1 MQIFTNDK
9 HWHCVFDSF
18 VYRNV
23 NRSKPKFYWIK
34 FQILP
39 SFFFFHL
46 RKLNDGFVFKLLN
59 KFYSISNRIFY
70 VLMNFQVNNLMARW
84 FFSIS
89 VDFFVLKEILEH
101 HCNMFRMCM
110 TACGYS
116 RLSMPSF
123 QYLLC
128 SGYVSLLHRQHIKL
142 RHAFKSWSIHI
153 PLKKTINTRIMRS
166 AK

>member
-23 NRSKPKFYWIK
+23 NRSKPKFYRIK

-39 SFFFFHL
+39 SFFFHL

-84 FFSIS
+84 FFPFQLIFLFWRKYLNII
-89 VDFFVLKEILEH
+89 VICFECAWLLAGILDFLCH
-101 HCNMFRMCM
+101 HFSTYYVRGTSHYFIASTLNYVM
-110 TACGYS
+110 
-116 RLSMPSF
+116 LSN
-123 QYLLC
+123 
-128 SGYVSLLHRQHIKL
+128 HE
-142 RHAFKSWSIHI
+142 AFIFHWRKQ
-153 PLKKTINTRIMRS
+153 
-166 AK
+166 